1 MENSNYHDL
10 IAHFGL
16 KFAIPNDPE
25 RALGDILQQKGRT
38 CVNLDDK
45 PIDGNGATIK
55 ARGIGYE
62 LCDDRVSVSLWATRA
77 LAVGWK
83 RRDAGKK
90 YCAQTL
96 EHQLV
101 LTFRLTSNAWI
112 MSAAARLPLAK
123 ERSASS

>member
-1 MENSNYHDL
+1 VENSNHHELVAY
-10 IAHFGL
+10 FGL
-16 KFAIPNDPE
+16 ELAIPNDPE
-25 RALGDILQQKGRT
+25 RPLGNILQQESKIAVGLNHEP
-38 CVNLDDK
+38 V
-45 PIDGNGATIK
+45 DGNGATIK

-62 LCDDRVSVSLWATRA
+62 LCDDGVSVSLRATRA

-83 RRDAGKK
+83 RRNEGKK
-90 YCAQTL
+90 YCAQAL

-123 ERSASS
+123 EWSASS